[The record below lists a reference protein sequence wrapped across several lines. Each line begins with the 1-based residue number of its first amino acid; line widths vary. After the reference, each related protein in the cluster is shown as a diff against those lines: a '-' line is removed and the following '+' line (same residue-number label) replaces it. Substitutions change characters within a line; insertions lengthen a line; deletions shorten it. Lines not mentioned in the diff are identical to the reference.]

1 MCRVYSAAS
10 AALAGKMD
18 QAQSFA
24 AGLSRIDPAFRVSRL
39 EDHLGP
45 YSHEFLE
52 KYKQGL
58 RLAGLPE

>member
-1 MCRVYSAAS
+1 
-10 AALAGKMD
+10 MD
-18 QAQSFA
+18 QAQRFA
-24 AGLSRIDPAFRVSRL
+24 ARLKQIDPAFRVSRL

-45 YSHEFLE
+45 YQSHEFLE